1 MVTFFVQDFF
11 PQNLNM
17 IITCINLFLPQYL
30 TNITPDVFFMKIP
43 ITLLM
48 DTVKE
53 QYMNCKKKNMI
64 LIQLVFSHTHF
75 IG

>member
-53 QYMNCKKKNMI
+53 Q
-64 LIQLVFSHTHF
+64 
-75 IG
+75 